1 MNLVK
6 PNVSRMRRF
15 LHSVASGYAVLA
27 ANTVFTLAQIPLALH
42 YLTKEQFGLWA
53 LVVQLTGYLQF
64 IDLGMAPSVS
74 RNLIDHKDEK
84 ESRVYGSILQTAG
97 IVLMLQGVI
106 AFAAGVLLTF
116 LASGFLHVGQDLQQ
130 QFRILMT
137 IQCGVLAAA
146 FPMRIFFHVL
156 EAHQRTDISNYFQF
170 GLFLINYTVLWL
182 CFARGWGVLSLA
194 FATMAG
200 TLYFILSNFVACVI
214 LKLFP
219 SRDAWG
225 RPGWSRFREL
235 FAFGKDVFWVALGT
249 QMIGASQTIVIT
261 RSMGLD
267 VSGTWTV
274 ATRAFTLVM
283 QLVWRPFD
291 FSYAALSEM
300 VVRGERGR
308 LLHRFKNLVVLSC
321 SMAVV
326 AAVMFAIC
334 NKAFVEVWT
343 HGKVVWNSL
352 YDLLLGIWLI
362 ILTLVHCHCG
372 LVIYL
377 KRIGFMKYI
386 YFIEG
391 SVFLTVGTFIA
402 SRYGIAG
409 LISISIMASLAFS
422 CSYGIRLTMSEFKLT
437 PGDVV
442 FRWLKPP
449 IRLLAFL
456 GGIAFC
462 AYWTARSLPAET
474 QLVIYV
480 GGVGTLAIL
489 LFARFGVPAELQ
501 RQILPRVPDKFR
513 RVAALCCGVNYDIIN
528 ATANTNV

>member
-1 MNLVK
+1 
-6 PNVSRMRRF
+6 MRRF
-15 LHSVASGYAVLA
+15 LHSVASGYVVLA
-27 ANTVFTLAQIPLALH
+27 ANTLFTLAQIPLALH

-74 RNLIDHKDEK
+74 RNLIDHKDDK
-84 ESRVYGSILQTAG
+84 NTRVYGSIIQTAG
-97 IVLMLQGVI
+97 IVLILQGMI
-106 AFAAGVLLTF
+106 AFVAGVLFTF
-116 LASGFLHVGQDLQQ
+116 FTSSVLHVAQDLQQ
-130 QFRILMT
+130 QFRILMV
-137 IQCGVLAAA
+137 IQCAVLAAA
-146 FPMRIFFHVL
+146 FPMRIFFHIL
-156 EAHQRTDISNYFQF
+156 EAHQRIDISNYFQC
-170 GLFLINYTVLWL
+170 GLFIINYTVLWL
-182 CFARGWGVLSLA
+182 CFAHGRGVLSLA
-194 FATMAG
+194 YATMASS
-200 TLYFILSNFVACVI
+200 LYFAFSNLVACVI

-235 FAFGKDVFWVALGT
+235 FAFGKDLFWVALGT
-249 QMIGASQTIVIT
+249 QMISASQTIVIT

-274 ATRAFTLVM
+274 ATRAFTLVT

-291 FSYAALSEM
+291 LSYAALSEM
-300 VVRGERGR
+300 IVRNERDR

-334 NKAFVEVWT
+334 NKPFVEVWT
-343 HGKVVWNSL
+343 HGKVIWNSL

-362 ILTLVHCHCG
+362 VLTLAHCHCG
-372 LVIYL
+372 IVIYL

-391 SVFLTVGTFIA
+391 SIFLTVGTYVA

-409 LISISIMASLAFS
+409 LISTSIIASLAFS
-422 CSYGIRLTMSEFKLT
+422 CSYGIRRTTSEFKLT
-437 PGDVV
+437 ARDVI

-449 IRLLAFL
+449 IRLLALL

-462 AYWTARSLPAET
+462 AHWIARSLPAEA
-474 QLVIYV
+474 QLLIYL
-480 GGVGTLAIL
+480 GGIGTLALL
-489 LFARFGVPAELQ
+489 LFARFGVPVELQ
-501 RQILPRVPDKFR
+501 QQVLPRVPHKFR
-513 RVAALCCGVNYDIIN
+513 RVAALCCGVNYDILN